1 MDSIWTNGIF
11 CFSSDMKRSGAL
23 FLFFSQNIAHWSGI
37 QPLWEQVA
45 ELLLTP
51 DPEKLLSCSAL
62 MKTELFPDDWH
73 VNCITCAEAWD
84 TPECG

>member
-1 MDSIWTNGIF
+1 MELFAFLLTLKDPDPY
-11 CFSSDMKRSGAL
+11 FSSYHKTVS
-23 FLFFSQNIAHWSGI
+23 SVS

-45 ELLLTP
+45 EMLFTP

-62 MKTELFPDDWH
+62 MKTELFPAHWH